1 MDNKVGTFRNVALIA
16 HAGSGATSLAEAMLF
31 VGGATNRLGRVDEG
45 SAVMDYEPE
54 ELKRRSSTSSSFH
67 HLSWK
72 KHRVNLIDT
81 PGDDNFLSDTK
92 MSLQAADGVVVVLDA
107 VDGVK
112 APTEKVWNFADE
124 LKLPRVLF
132 VNRLDRERADFD
144 EVVKEVREIFK
155 AKVVPLTL
163 PIGSEASFRGVVDL
177 LRMKALIYQT
187 DGSGKFKEEDIPA
200 ELADAAE
207 TAREELIEWAA
218 EGDDALLEKYL
229 EGEKLSDPEVFQG
242 LRAGTLKGTLMPLAC
257 GSGMKNVGVQ
267 LLLDMAVNLLPSPL
281 EGHAPAAIDVKS
293 KQAKDVKRDPSGPFS
308 ALVFKTVSDPYA
320 GRLSIFVVESGRVT
334 SDSAVFNPNKD
345 TRERFGQVFSLEGKG
360 QSPISEAT
368 VGDIVAVAKL
378 KETATGDTLC
388 EEKSA
393 LRFQAVEPLPA
404 VISFAVAAKVRGEE
418 DKVFAGISK
427 LIEEDSTLRLH
438 RDPQTGQMLLSGMGQ
453 VHIDTTIEKLRRKFG
468 VDVTLK
474 QPRVPYKETI
484 KGRARVQGKFKR
496 QTGGRGQYGDTWL
509 EIEPMPR
516 GGGFE
521 YLDKV
526 VGGSVPR
533 QYIPAVEK
541 GIVEAMTEGV
551 VAGYPVVDIRVALVD
566 GSFHEVD
573 SSEMAF
579 KIAGSMGFKKG
590 VLEAGPML
598 IEPIMK
604 VVVSVPDEYMGDVIG
619 DLNSR
624 RGRVLG
630 MEARGKV
637 QQITATVPMSEMLS
651 YQPDLTSM
659 TGGRG
664 SFTTEFDHYE
674 ELPAHLTEKVIAASK
689 AEEEKK

>member
-1 MDNKVGTFRNVALIA
+1 LDNKVGTFRNVALIA
-16 HAGSGATSLAEAMLF
+16 HSGSGATSLAEAMLF
-31 VGGATNRLGRVDEG
+31 ASGATNRLGRVDDG

-54 ELKRRSSTSSSFH
+54 ELKRHTSISSSFH
-67 HLSWK
+67 HLAWK

-81 PGDDNFLSDTK
+81 PGDDNFLSDTR

-112 APTEKVWNFADE
+112 APTEKVWAFADE
-124 LKLPRVLF
+124 LSLPRLLF
-132 VNRLDRERADFD
+132 VNRLDRERADF
-144 EVVKEVREIFK
+144 EGVVKEVRDIFK
-155 AKVVPLTL
+155 AKVVPLCL
-163 PIGSEASFRGVVDL
+163 PIGAESSFRGVVDL
-177 LRMKALIYQT
+177 LRMKALIYQA

-207 TAREELIEWAA
+207 VAREELIEFAA
-218 EGDDALLEKYL
+218 EGDDSLLEKYL
-229 EGEKLSDPEVFQG
+229 EGEKLTDVEINQG

-257 GSGMKNVGVQ
+257 GSGAKNMGVQ
-267 LLLDMAVNLLPSPL
+267 PLLDMMTNLLPSPL
-281 EGHAPAAIDVKS
+281 EGHAPKALDPKGGAPKE
-293 KQAKDVKRDPSGPFS
+293 VKRNPDGPFA

-320 GRLSIFVVESGRVT
+320 GRLSIFVVESGRA
-334 SDSAVFNPNKD
+334 SADSSVFNPNKD
-345 TRERFGQVFSLEGKG
+345 TRERFGQLFILEGKG
-360 QSPISEAT
+360 QSPVGEAT

-378 KETATGDTLC
+378 KETATGDSLC
-388 EEKSA
+388 DEKA
-393 LRFQAVEPLPA
+393 QVRFEPLLPLPA

-427 LIEEDSTLRLH
+427 LLEEDPTLRLH
-438 RDPQTGQMLLSGMGQ
+438 RDRQTGEMLLSGMGQ
-453 VHIDTTIEKLRRKFG
+453 VHIDATIDKLRRKFG

-509 EIEPMPR
+509 EIEAMPR

-521 YLDKV
+521 FVDRI
-526 VGGSVPR
+526 VGGAIPR

-541 GIVEAMTEGV
+541 GIVEAMNEGA
-551 VAGYPVVDIRVALVD
+551 VAGYPVVDIRVSLVD
-566 GSFHEVD
+566 GTFHEVD

-590 VLEAGPML
+590 VLESNPIL
-598 IEPIMK
+598 LEPIMK
-604 VVVSVPDEYMGDVIG
+604 VTVSVPDEYMGDVIG

-637 QQITATVPMSEMLS
+637 QHITAQVPMAEMLS

-664 SFTTEFDHYE
+664 SFVLEFSHFE
-674 ELPAHLTEKVIAASK
+674 ELPAHLAEKVIAASK
-689 AEEEKK
+689 AEEK